1 MFYELLSLVTV
12 IILNLK
18 KEIEITIKCD
28 ETSSQLKP
36 VISSYV
42 TTMHQPVLAIVT
54 SNIYHMEGNFGGR
67 KMWQIAC

>member
-18 KEIEITIKCD
+18 KRNRDHNKSD
-28 ETSSQLKP
+28 ETSSQLEP

-42 TTMHQPVLAIVT
+42 TTMYQPVLAIVT
-54 SNIYHMEGNFGGR
+54 SNIYIQMHV
-67 KMWQIAC
+67 QIK